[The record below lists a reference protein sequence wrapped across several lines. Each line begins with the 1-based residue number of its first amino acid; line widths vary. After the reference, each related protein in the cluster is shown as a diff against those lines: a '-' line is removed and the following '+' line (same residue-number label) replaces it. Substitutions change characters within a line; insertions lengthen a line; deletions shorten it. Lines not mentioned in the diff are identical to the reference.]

1 MLQENVLLVGGTEK
15 SRALLQAL
23 IPPGSCAMSR
33 MCQSGGEARR
43 VMQETAWSLILINT
57 PLSDESGLE
66 LAMEAAEQTM
76 AAVLL
81 LVKAELADTVADRVE
96 ASGVMVIAKP
106 VSRQVFE
113 QAQRFALAARNR
125 LTALHAENERL
136 EKKMAELRLIDR
148 AKCVLIQYRRHDGAA
163 SPSPHRKASHGHPS
177 NQSHRRPKHTSYLRD
192 VRFCEGGG
200 FSSEKPPP
208 SRSLPKRFTVG
219 EILGERPLL

>member
-23 IPPGSCAMSR
+23 IPPGSCAM
-33 MCQSGGEARR
+33 R

-148 AKCVLIQYRRHDGAA
+148 AKCVLIQYLGMTEQQAHRHIEKQAMDT
-163 SPSPHRKASHGHPS
+163 RQTKAIVAR
-177 NQSHRRPKHTSYLRD
+177 N
-192 VRFCEGGG
+192 
-200 FSSEKPPP
+200 
-208 SRSLPKRFTVG
+208 
-219 EILGERPLL
+219 ILATYEM

>member
-23 IPPGSCAMSR
+23 IPLGSCAMSR
-33 MCQSGGEARR
+33 MCQSGGEARQ

-148 AKCVLIQYRRHDGAA
+148 AKCVLIQYLGMTEQQAHRHIEKQAMDT
-163 SPSPHRKASHGHPS
+163 RQTKAIVAR
-177 NQSHRRPKHTSYLRD
+177 N
-192 VRFCEGGG
+192 
-200 FSSEKPPP
+200 
-208 SRSLPKRFTVG
+208 
-219 EILGERPLL
+219 ILATYEM

>member
-33 MCQSGGEARR
+33 MCQSGGEARW
-43 VMQETAWSLILINT
+43 VMQETDWSLILINT

-81 LVKAELADTVADRVE
+81 LVKAELADTVVDRVE
-96 ASGVMVIAKP
+96 TSGVMVIAKP

-148 AKCVLIQYRRHDGAA
+148 AKCVLIQYLGMTEQQAHRHIEKQAMDT
-163 SPSPHRKASHGHPS
+163 RQTKAIVAR
-177 NQSHRRPKHTSYLRD
+177 N
-192 VRFCEGGG
+192 
-200 FSSEKPPP
+200 
-208 SRSLPKRFTVG
+208 
-219 EILGERPLL
+219 ILATYEM

>member
-1 MLQENVLLVGGTEK
+1 
-15 SRALLQAL
+15 
-23 IPPGSCAMSR
+23 
-33 MCQSGGEARR
+33 
-43 VMQETAWSLILINT
+43 
-57 PLSDESGLE
+57 
-66 LAMEAAEQTM
+66 M

-148 AKCVLIQYRRHDGAA
+148 AKCVLIQYLGMTEQQAHRHIEKQAMDTRR
-163 SPSPHRKASHGHPS
+163 

-200 FSSEKPPP
+200 FSSEKP
-208 SRSLPKRFTVG
+208 RSLALPPGGKFTVG
-219 EILGERPLL
+219 ENSGGEAASLREAPLPQTPSPEEQHAFGACASAWVVPPVRLGAVSDRLGCGHGG